1 VNDTPRPPGP
11 PDDPGSVRP
20 PGRGGDNRRRRR
32 RPPGAPG
39 AASRPRDPRAPG
51 DARPPRT
58 SRAPADYRGPR
69 TTRPPREGQAFAENR
84 SRPIYPEARR
94 GRPDGRRNGR
104 PGARPNGDDRR
115 PYARGRSAGPAAP
128 GRGVLPQGL
137 PEMEEQP
144 PLLPAN
150 PREAALKILHAAD
163 TRSAFSDRLLDGAH
177 KNSNQDPRDQ
187 ALMHELVKGTLRWR
201 GRLDWVLDRL
211 VHIGLSQVQPWIK
224 NILRMGAYQILF
236 LDRVPVHA
244 AVDESV
250 KLANEY
256 GHPGTAGLVNSVL
269 RRLAEQKE
277 SIALPEGD
285 DAESLAAWGSHPLWL
300 TERWLDRFGI
310 EATRALLLADN
321 RPVPVGLRV
330 NLLRGTRDQLIAR
343 LAAEEVTATAAR
355 YSPDLVWIEGNHAP
369 GGLAAFKQGFC
380 TAQDESEA
388 LVGRLVGPQ
397 AHERILDLCAAP
409 GGKCTHLAELIGDEG
424 EVWAMERNEAR
435 VSALQTTVDRL
446 GSHAVHVVQGDGRTY
461 TFPMP
466 FDRVLVDA
474 PCTGLGVLA
483 RRADARWRKGPEML
497 DEMPPIQLELL
508 VAGGRRARPG
518 GVLVYSVCSFEPEE
532 TTEVVEDFLQ
542 QNPQFVL
549 ESASGLLPDDV
560 VDENGFMRVYPHVH
574 GCDGAFA
581 ARFRRT

>member
-1 VNDTPRPPGP
+1 MNEGARPQGP
-11 PDDPGSVRP
+11 SGGS
-20 PGRGGDNRRRRR
+20 GNRGGRRRRR
-32 RPPGAPG
+32 RPPRGPG
-39 AASRPRDPRAPG
+39 AASGGYTPRE
-51 DARPPRT
+51 
-58 SRAPADYRGPR
+58 
-69 TTRPPREGQAFAENR
+69 RPPRERPSGQAFAENR
-84 SRPIYPEARR
+84 SRPIYPEAR
-94 GRPDGRRNGR
+94 G
-104 PGARPNGDDRR
+104 RPNGPNGRDRR
-115 PYARGRSAGPAAP
+115 Q
-128 GRGVLPQGL
+128 GRGGDNRWRRLPNANVRPPRPVGL
-137 PEMEEQP
+137 PEMEEEQAP
-144 PLLPAN
+144 ALPDN

-177 KNSNQDPRDQ
+177 ARTNQDPRDQ

-201 GRLDWVLDRL
+201 GRIDWVLDGL

-250 KLANEY
+250 KLAHEY
-256 GHPGTAGLVNSVL
+256 GHAGTAGLVNSVL
-269 RRLAEQKE
+269 RKLAEQKD

-300 TERWLDRFGI
+300 TERWLARFGV

-321 RPVPVGLRV
+321 RAVPVGLRV
-330 NLLRGTRDQLIAR
+330 NLLRGTREQLITR
-343 LAAEEVTATAAR
+343 LASEEVAASPATH
-355 YSPDLVWIEGNHAP
+355 SPDLVWVDGNHAP
-369 GGLAAFKQGFC
+369 GRLAAFKQGFC
-380 TAQDESEA
+380 TPQDESEA
-388 LVGRLVGPQ
+388 LVSRLVAPQ
-397 AHERILDLCAAP
+397 ANERILDLCAAP
-409 GGKCTHLAELIGDEG
+409 GGKCTHLAELMGDEG

-435 VSALQTTVDRL
+435 VLALQSTVDRL
-446 GSHAVHVVQGDGRTY
+446 GAHSVHVVQGDGRAY

-483 RRADARWRKGPEML
+483 RRADARWRKDPSML

-508 VAGGRRARPG
+508 AAGGRRARPG

-532 TTEVVEDFLQ
+532 TTEVVEDFLND
-542 QNPQFVL
+542 NPQFVL
-549 ESASGLLPDDV
+549 ESATGLLPDAV
-560 VDENGFMRVYPHVH
+560 VDEQGFMTVLPHVH